1 MNQTKF
7 FREAF
12 DSYLPSQTVR
22 KATASAA
29 LAYDSINAVSF
40 EEHMPAVPT
49 QEHGLQQLIRPWFGK
64 NGTNHTPI
72 GPHPDFAHL
81 AGSNET
87 QFQHVTTMFVDIE
100 NSTRLSLLYDLP
112 TVVRIKNAILRAASE
127 IVRALDGH
135 VHRFMGDALMAFF
148 GRSDVSKE
156 DSALAAVNCTAVLRL
171 FMEESVIPGLERHG
185 IDAKDL
191 GFRVGIDFG
200 DDDQVVWA
208 SYGFNQVHEVTATSF
223 HVDVAAKL
231 QARASRNQVMFGAN
245 ILDHLDFPERFVRI
259 KTRQKN
265 GENVSVPHLV
275 PNLTKADG
283 TALNY
288 RIREF
293 LVHEYA
299 QLLPFPRQL
308 KSSLSNVGTV
318 DHPAIDFR
326 AFTKESGELAHY
338 PSLSRCLD
346 KHVGLTFSVYV
357 KSHGF
362 QFNYPLKV
370 VFTKTNYG
378 KQAMAL
384 GEAGESVAGTKFLTL
399 TKSGLTG
406 VTPASLEASIPESTA
421 YRGIHT
427 MRAEVFDSSAR
438 LIFRDTIG
446 VHIR

>member
-1 MNQTKF
+1 MNQTQH

-12 DSYLPSQTVR
+12 DSYLPSRTVR
-22 KATASAA
+22 KAATSAV
-29 LAYDSINAVSF
+29 LSCDSINAVSF
-40 EEHMPAVPT
+40 EEHMPAVPA

-64 NGTNHTPI
+64 TGTNHTPI

-81 AGSNET
+81 AGSDET
-87 QFQHVTTMFVDIE
+87 QFQHVTTLFVDIE

-112 TVVRIKNAILRAASE
+112 TVVSIKNAILRAASE

-148 GRSDVSKE
+148 GRADVSKE
-156 DSALAAVNCTAVLRL
+156 DSALAAVNCAAVLRL

-185 IDAKDL
+185 IDARDL
-191 GFRVGIDFG
+191 GFRVGIDYG

-208 SYGFNQVHEVTATSF
+208 SYGYNQVHEVTATSF

-245 ILDHLDFPERFVRI
+245 LLDHLDFPDQFVQI

-265 GENVSVPHLV
+265 GESISIPHLV

-283 TALNY
+283 TPLNY

-293 LVHEYA
+293 LVLGYA

-308 KSSLSNVGTV
+308 KSTFSGFGCV

-326 AFTKESGELAHY
+326 AFARESGELAHY

-378 KQAMAL
+378 KEATAKT
-384 GEAGESVAGTKFLTL
+384 EAGETVAGTRYLTP
-399 TKSGLTG
+399 TKSE
-406 VTPASLEASIPESTA
+406 VTRLIPSLLEASIPESTA

-427 MRAEVFDSSAR
+427 MKAEVFDSNSR
-438 LIFRDTIG
+438 LIFRDIIG